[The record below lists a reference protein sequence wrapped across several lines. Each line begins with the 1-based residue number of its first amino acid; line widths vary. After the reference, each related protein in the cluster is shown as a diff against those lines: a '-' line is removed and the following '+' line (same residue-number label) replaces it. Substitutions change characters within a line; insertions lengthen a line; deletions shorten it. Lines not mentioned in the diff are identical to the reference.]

1 MAVRIDIDE
10 LVATAVPPR
19 EAAVD
24 RDGELVARHLG
35 GDARAFDELVR
46 RYQRPIYRLAL
57 RYVKSEADAKD
68 VTQRTFVK
76 ALGALARWRADA
88 SFRTWLYRIA
98 INAALNHLRDRRRDE
113 RRRETQPEPTVAPAD
128 LDRGRRSAAL
138 RAAVAALPPRQ
149 RMVLE
154 LRIYDDLTFREVAE
168 LCGVS
173 ENAAKVSFHHAV
185 TRLRERMNGP
195 ERATPGGER

>member
-1 MAVRIDIDE
+1 MSDALAVRIDIDD
-10 LVATAVPPR
+10 LVGAAPARAR
-19 EAAVD
+19 EEAVD

-76 ALGALARWRADA
+76 ALGALARFRADS

-98 INAALNHLRDRRRDE
+98 INAALNHLRDRRRE
-113 RRRETQPEPTVAPAD
+113 EARHGAEPEAPPADPAD

-154 LRIYDDLTFREVAE
+154 LRVYDDLTFREVAA

-173 ENAAKVSFHHAV
+173 ENAVKVSFHHAV
-185 TRLRERMNGP
+185 AKLRERMS
-195 ERATPGGER
+195 GGER

>member
-1 MAVRIDIDE
+1 MSDALAVRIDIDD
-10 LVATAVPPR
+10 LVAAAAAEPSR
-19 EAAVD
+19 EKVD
-24 RDGELVARHLG
+24 RDGQLVARHLG

-57 RYVKSEADAKD
+57 RYVRSEADAKD

-76 ALGALARWRADA
+76 ALRALARFRADA

-98 INAALNHLRDRRRDE
+98 INAALNHLRDRRREE
-113 RRRETQPEPTVAPAD
+113 RRQVAEAEVPPTAPAD
-128 LDRGRRSAAL
+128 LDSGRRSAAL

-154 LRIYDDLTFREVAE
+154 LRVYDDLTFREVAA

-185 TRLRERMNGP
+185 AKLRERMS
-195 ERATPGGER
+195 GGER

>member
-1 MAVRIDIDE
+1 MSDALAVRIDIDE
-10 LVATAVPPR
+10 LVAAPARGP
-19 EAAVD
+19 AVD
-24 RDGELVARHLG
+24 RDGALVARHLG

-57 RYVKSEADAKD
+57 RYVKTEADAKD

-76 ALGALARWRADA
+76 ALAALGRFRADA

-98 INAALNHLRDRRRDE
+98 INASINHLRDRRRDQ
-113 RRRETQPEPTVAPAD
+113 RRREAEPDAAADGPVD

-138 RAAVAALPPRQ
+138 RAAVTGLPPRQ

-154 LRIYDDLTFREVAE
+154 LRVFDDLTFREVAE
-168 LCGVS
+168 LCGIS

-185 TRLRERMNGP
+185 AKLREKLS
-195 ERATPGGER
+195 GGER

>member
-1 MAVRIDIDE
+1 MAVGIDIDDR
-10 LVATAVPPR
+10 VAAAPAAR
-19 EAAVD
+19 AREEAAD

-46 RYQRPIYRLAL
+46 RYQRPIYRLAF

-113 RRRETQPEPTVAPAD
+113 RRAGSGEPEPPPADPAD
-128 LDRGRRSAAL
+128 LDRDRRRAAL

-154 LRIYDDLTFREVAE
+154 LRVYDDLTFREVAA

-185 TRLRERMNGP
+185 ARLRQRLQGDER
-195 ERATPGGER
+195 